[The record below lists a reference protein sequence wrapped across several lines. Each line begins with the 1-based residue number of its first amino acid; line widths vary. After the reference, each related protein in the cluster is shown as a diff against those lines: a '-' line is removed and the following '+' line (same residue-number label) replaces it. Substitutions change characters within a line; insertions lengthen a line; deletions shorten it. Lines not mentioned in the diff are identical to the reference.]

1 MLHFRSA
8 VWQTRPM
15 ATHTTA
21 RARAREAVID
31 EIKAEARRQL
41 AEAGAAGLSLR
52 AVAREL
58 GMVSSAIYRYFPS
71 RDDLLTALIVG
82 SYRDLATAA
91 ERAIARSDGSPRGV
105 WRAACGAIRT
115 WAKRH
120 PHEYALLYGSP
131 VPGYAAPA
139 GHDRP
144 GDRGL
149 RLAGRG
155 APPVGPPV
163 GQPAEAA
170 ARGLEAD
177 AARVAAALGPRRSS
191 RTAPCGC
198 SGPGPTLFGLVS
210 FEVFGHTHGVHRGP
224 RRLLR
229 RPGRG
234 HGGRPRALSRPQSPV
249 GRACSA

>member
-1 MLHFRSA
+1 
-8 VWQTRPM
+8 M

-21 RARAREAVID
+21 RERAREAVID
-31 EIKAEARRQL
+31 EITAEARRQL

-91 ERAIARSDGSPRGV
+91 DRAIAASGGGPRDV

-131 VPGYAAPA
+131 VPGYAAPQDTIGPA
-139 GHDRP
+139 TAVYQTLVEALRRSDRRSGP
-144 GDRGL
+144 GPRPL
-149 RLAGRG
+149 
-155 APPVGPPV
+155 
-163 GQPAEAA
+163 PA
-170 ARGLEAD
+170 GLEAD
-177 AARVAAALGPRRSS
+177 AVRVGTALALEIEPD
-191 RTAPCGC
+191 RTVRLLGAW
-198 SGPGPTLFGLVS
+198 THLFGLVS
-210 FEVFGHTHGVHRGP
+210 FEVFGHTHGVIEDHDAFFDDRVEAMADDLG
-224 RRLLR
+224 L
-229 RPGRG
+229 
-234 HGGRPRALSRPQSPV
+234 
-249 GRACSA
+249 